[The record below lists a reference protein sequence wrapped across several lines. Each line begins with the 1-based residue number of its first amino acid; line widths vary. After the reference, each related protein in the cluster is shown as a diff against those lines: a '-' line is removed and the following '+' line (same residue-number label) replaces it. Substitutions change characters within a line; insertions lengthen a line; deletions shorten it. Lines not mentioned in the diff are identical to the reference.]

1 MNILPYLSIVV
12 GIVLFL
18 GITYIRLTKNGLLV
32 GVVNS
37 RMNRP
42 RGLVSLR
49 NNKFAIFLFVCSV
62 LALTAFGWNKY
73 LQTIQLN
80 LSPEET
86 VNKH

>member
-18 GITYIRLTKNGLLV
+18 GITYISLTKNGLLV

>member
-12 GIVLFL
+12 GIFLFL
-18 GITYIRLTKNGLLV
+18 AITYVRLTKNGLLV
-32 GVVNS
+32 GVLNP
-37 RMNRP
+37 RLNRP
-42 RGLVSLR
+42 RGLLCLR
-49 NNKFAIFLFVCSV
+49 NNKFAVFLFVCSV

-86 VNKH
+86 ANKH